1 MLTEGRGAVRIRAE
15 RKEAC
20 LARKLP
26 GGLSRPEIGEIS
38 AGLRRRVREACALL
52 LAGVGLYLLLMLF
65 GYHPDDPSWANNLPD
80 AGVRNPGGVWGA
92 WLAHTLYFIFGGPAL
107 ALFPLAVFASAWLLF
122 RGGTSSR
129 PSSRHFAGDHWVV
142 WLAFVLTI
150 FSGCGLATL
159 HFTAGA
165 LPATAGGVLGEA
177 VARSFHDVF
186 GMVGATLLLTSL
198 VIAGFTLMT
207 GLPWLRLM
215 DTLGALPFL
224 AARHG
229 AAAWQ
234 WLRERR
240 RAKEAGDVRTRAVA
254 GRKRKLTRTEPPR
267 IEPSVEK
274 LKPGKRIEKER
285 QITLPVGG
293 AGGELPPL
301 QLLDEPPP
309 HADIYSK
316 EDLETLAR
324 QLEIKMGDFGI
335 EAEVVE
341 ARPGPVVTRF
351 EVMPAP
357 GTKASAISSL
367 EKDLARSLSVPSLR
381 VVEVIPGKS
390 VMGIETPNRDRNP
403 VLLGEIL
410 RSAEY
415 DKAAAPLTLAL
426 GKDISGAAVFT
437 DLERM
442 PHLLVAGTTGSGKS
456 VAVHTMLMSLLFRNT
471 PAQVRLILMDPKMLE
486 LKAYEDIP
494 HLLTPVITDMKEAAN
509 ALHWAVVE
517 MERRYSLMAALGV
530 RNITSYNRR
539 VADAAKSGQPLT
551 DPLAAAAAGEEGA
564 APAPALESMPLIV
577 VVMDEFADMMM
588 IVGKKVEDLIVRLSQ
603 KARAAGVHLVLA
615 TQRPSVNIVT
625 GLVKANVPARIAFQ
639 VSSKVDSRTIL
650 DQNGAEQ
657 LLGRGDMLFLPP
669 GQSVPERVHG
679 AFVGDHEVL
688 AVTDFLRAQ
697 GKAEYLDGLVDA
709 PAAAATAPGFEDMAG
724 DGADTLYD
732 EAVAIVTQSRK
743 ASISYLQRRLKIGY
757 NRAARMVEDMETAGI
772 VSPVQPNG
780 GREVLAAA
788 PPEA

>member
-1 MLTEGRGAVRIRAE
+1 M
-15 RKEAC
+15 
-20 LARKLP
+20 ARKLP

-38 AGLRRRVREACALL
+38 ASLRKRVCEACALL
-52 LAGVGLYLLLMLF
+52 LAGIGLYLVLMLF
-65 GYHPDDPSWANNLPD
+65 GYSPDDPSWANTIP
-80 AGVRNPGGVWGA
+80 AEAARNPGGVIGA
-92 WLAHTLYFIFGGPAL
+92 QLAHTLYFIFGGPA
-107 ALFPLAVFASAWLLF
+107 AVLFPLAVFTSAWFLF
-122 RGGTSSR
+122 RGGASSR
-129 PSSRHFAGDHWVV
+129 RFISEHWVI
-142 WLAFVLTI
+142 WLAFALTI

-159 HFTAGA
+159 HFAAGS
-165 LPATAGGVLGEA
+165 LPATAGGVLGKV

-207 GLPWLRLM
+207 GISWLRLM
-215 DTLGALPFL
+215 DTLGALPFSASRRLVL
-224 AARHG
+224 AF
-229 AAAWQ
+229 Q
-234 WLRERR
+234 WLRDRQL
-240 RAKEAGDVRTRAVA
+240 AKEVTAVRTRAVA
-254 GRKRKLTRTEPPR
+254 RRKRKLEHKEPPK
-267 IEPSVEK
+267 IEPSVERI
-274 LKPGKRIEKER
+274 KPGKRIEKER

-293 AGGELPPL
+293 AAGELPPL
-301 QLLDEPPP
+301 QLLDEL
-309 HADIYSK
+309 AQEAEIYSK

-324 QLEIKMGDFGI
+324 QLEIKMEDFGI

-357 GTKASAISSL
+357 GTKASTISSL
-367 EKDLARSLSVPSLR
+367 EKDLARSLSVSSLR

-390 VMGIETPNRDRNP
+390 VMGVEIPNRDRNP

-415 DKAAAPLTLAL
+415 DKTGSPLTLAL
-426 GKDISGAAVFT
+426 GKDISGAAVFA

-456 VAVHTMLMSLLFRNT
+456 VAVHSMLMSLLFKNT
-471 PAQVRLILMDPKMLE
+471 PAQVRLILIDPKMLE

-539 VADAAKSGQPLT
+539 VADAVKSGKPLA
-551 DPLAAAAAGEEGA
+551 DPLAAAGGGDGEPGEAAVLG
-564 APAPALESMPLIV
+564 SMPLIV
-577 VVMDEFADMMM
+577 IVIDEFADMMM

-625 GLVKANVPARIAFQ
+625 GLVKANVPTRIAFQ

-688 AVTDFLRAQ
+688 AVADFLRAQ

-709 PAAAATAPGFEDMAG
+709 PAASGAAPGFESMAS
-724 DGADTLYD
+724 DEADPLYD
-732 EAVAIVTQSRK
+732 EAVAVVTQSRK

-780 GREVLAAA
+780 GREVLAAP
-788 PPEA
+788 PPEV

>member
-1 MLTEGRGAVRIRAE
+1 
-15 RKEAC
+15 

-52 LAGVGLYLLLMLF
+52 LAGIGLYLLLMLF
-65 GYHPDDPSWANNLPD
+65 GYHPDDPSWANNLPGD
-80 AGVRNPGGVWGA
+80 GVRNPGGVWGA

-107 ALFPLAVFASAWLLF
+107 ALFPLAVFASAWHLF
-122 RGGTSSR
+122 RGGAPSQPSSSPRSR
-129 PSSRHFAGDHWVV
+129 PPSRPASRHSVGDHWVV

-159 HFTAGA
+159 HFAAGSM
-165 LPATAGGVLGEA
+165 PATAGGVLGEA

-186 GMVGATLLLTSL
+186 GMMGATLLLTSL

-234 WLRERR
+234 WLDERR
-240 RAKEAGDVRTRAVA
+240 RAREAGDVRTRAVA
-254 GRKRKLTRTEPPR
+254 GRKRKLERREPPK

-285 QITLPVGG
+285 QITLPVGAA

-309 HADIYSK
+309 QAGIYSK

-456 VAVHTMLMSLLFRNT
+456 VAVHSMLMSLLFRNT

-517 MERRYSLMAALGV
+517 MERRYTLMAALGV

-539 VADAAKSGQPLT
+539 VADAAKSGEVLT
-551 DPLAAAAAGEEGA
+551 DPLAAAAGAEGGEEGA
-564 APAPALESMPLIV
+564 AQAPALESMPLIV
-577 VVMDEFADMMM
+577 IVMDEFADMMM

-669 GQSVPERVHG
+669 GQSLPERVHG

-697 GKAEYLDGLVDA
+697 GKAEYLEGLVDA

>member
-1 MLTEGRGAVRIRAE
+1 
-15 RKEAC
+15 

-52 LAGVGLYLLLMLF
+52 LAGIGLYLLLMLF
-65 GYHPDDPSWANNLPD
+65 GYHPDDPSWANNLPGD
-80 AGVRNPGGVWGA
+80 GVRNPGGVWGA

-107 ALFPLAVFASAWLLF
+107 ALFPLAVFASAWHLF
-122 RGGTSSR
+122 RGGAPLQPSSSPRSR
-129 PSSRHFAGDHWVV
+129 PPARPTSRHFVGDHWVV

-159 HFTAGA
+159 HFAAGSM
-165 LPATAGGVLGEA
+165 PATAGGVLGEA

-186 GMVGATLLLTSL
+186 GMIGATLLLTSL

-234 WLRERR
+234 WLDERR
-240 RAKEAGDVRTRAVA
+240 RAREAGDVRTRAVA
-254 GRKRKLTRTEPPR
+254 GRKRKLERREPPK

-285 QITLPVGG
+285 QITLPVGAA

-309 HADIYSK
+309 QAGIYSK

-456 VAVHTMLMSLLFRNT
+456 VAVHSMLMSLLFRNT

-539 VADAAKSGQPLT
+539 IADAAKSGEVLT
-551 DPLAAAAAGEEGA
+551 DPLAAAGGAEGGEEGA
-564 APAPALESMPLIV
+564 AQAPALESMPLIV
-577 VVMDEFADMMM
+577 IVMDEFADMMM

-669 GQSVPERVHG
+669 GQSLPERVHG

-697 GKAEYLDGLVDA
+697 GKAEYLEGLVDA